1 MDSSLISRNV
11 MLPARTSIRL
21 EAPYWEALAEIA
33 ATLGVTIHVVVQQA
47 NERRAGGTLTSAVR
61 VFVLAWFR
69 ARHS

>member
-11 MLPARTSIRL
+11 MLPVRTSIRL

-33 ATLGVTIHVVVQQA
+33 AAMGVTIHVVVQQA
-47 NERRAGGTLTSAVR
+47 NERRTGGTLTSAVR

-69 ARHS
+69 ARRP